1 MNYPTSLIRFKDLR
15 LNNIKGK
22 FFYSNTVYCK
32 TNSFLY
38 YCVNNLSQLNNAK
51 KNYSSL
57 GQLVDRK
64 KNVINLNDDDKII
77 KSYKRVNIKKI
88 LKGNKKSDKFE
99 DEENVNKKNKLGDTN
114 MESNFVN
121 FNGMELQSEYNRKK
135 KVAEN
140 REEKIIMNNIEQKD
154 KEMKKSPEDYSDKI
168 DDSDMDE
175 IYLKN
180 LQKKNKRDIDDE
192 NIKNSVD
199 ELFYSKG
206 KKKKLMKR
214 LIFNSNCDYMDL
226 INKYQEFKEVDD
238 DKFYALDSSVN
249 NSTSLVK
256 DENNEFPNVGKY
268 ENKMNDK
275 FGYLYEVERENI
287 DENKYINTNFKY
299 LKNNTNI
306 SIFSEVGKKE
316 ILDICK
322 RKKNMQN
329 EINKNSQEKNIFNND
344 IFFWLKRKVH
354 RSVDWN
360 ISPEGVNKQN
370 DIIDVTELNC
380 PEKNNIPE
388 SEIIEEGENESV
400 YGKLDKKKLI
410 LEKNNENI
418 QVNGEKKTKRAYI
431 EKKISPFNFL
441 KKLNINVLDDENKDM
456 KKELENENNKNDE
469 KIKESREKKK
479 ELFIQM
485 YLSNLEYKK
494 SKSSLS
500 NILGEEKAPL
510 NKSDRNSDSSSS
522 SSPKIFSEKNGDY
535 NLEFIPKSTN
545 EEKDDSS
552 VIDELIY
559 QGNNREDINNESKDK
574 TYEGIIDNSKNIFK
588 KLKENYEL
596 FKKENMSPYIL
607 EGCEKYINYYYG
619 IEKEEK
625 IKEMKHY
632 SELNFYDVIK
642 DKNFTIENYNMLI
655 KSKIIFNKEEEAFN
669 YFNLLKKYDFK
680 INVDTY
686 NSLMYTCIVQKNA
699 KLSRLIYLQM
709 IKDMFIPNKNTFC
722 IMIKSHILDN
732 DIKSAFH
739 LYRKMVKEDI
749 EVDLPIYSTLID
761 GLIKHKLYK
770 RAENFY
776 NYIINY
782 KNVVPDEILYTI
794 MIKNCSYNG
803 EAEKCLNIYETMLSN
818 NLRIT
823 DITLI
828 EIINCLSKRVDYFH
842 KVFHFYNIYLAN
854 DMKLNHRLMLYMII
868 ACSNN
873 GNIKRLKEILKTMN
887 KYKIKITDEMYCYI
901 IRTFANNCK
910 SRNMQISEKNN
921 NIKYAWGIIYY
932 MINLRKNNI
941 NDKNNVSES
950 SIENDHANS
959 SIIKKNNNI
968 VNTKLLNSIVLLYI
982 NCEYYEYSINMLKYY
997 SYFQCIPDYYTF
1009 NMLFK
1014 MLFYKQKDYGK
1025 VICLYNYM
1033 VNNTNIK
1040 IDEYT
1045 FDLVLNSAIKT
1056 KSSKNTLF
1064 ILRHMFTAKIYPT
1077 PKTIKKLFH
1086 VARHITD
1093 IQLIIN
1099 SMIRQ
1104 QKKDIYEENVKE
1116 NQLIQL
1122 NIDEYELN
1130 LFKDGKTFKTKS
1142 EIDKVRDQFFKRK
1155 ERIEKD
1161 KKMSKNKKS
1170 SNWLPYGQYLQTKKK
1185 GGNAYSKKVDKP
1197 KPLPFD

>member
-1 MNYPTSLIRFKDLR
+1 MNYPTSLIRFKYLR
-15 LNNIKGK
+15 LNNTKGK
-22 FFYSNTVYCK
+22 FFYSNKVYCK
-32 TNSFLY
+32 TYSFLY
-38 YCVNNLSQLNNAK
+38 YCVNNLSQINNAR

-64 KNVINLNDDDKII
+64 KNVINLSDDDKII

-114 MESNFVN
+114 MEPNFVN
-121 FNGMELQSEYNRKK
+121 LNGMEIQSEYNRKE
-135 KVAEN
+135 KVYQ
-140 REEKIIMNNIEQKD
+140 NIEEQKD
-154 KEMKKSPEDYSDKI
+154 KEMKKSQEDYSAKI
-168 DDSDMDE
+168 GNNDMDE

-226 INKYQEFKEVDD
+226 INKYHEFKETDD
-238 DKFYALDSSVN
+238 DKFYSFDTSVN
-249 NSTSLVK
+249 NSTRLIN
-256 DENNEFPNVGKY
+256 DESPNVRKY
-268 ENKMNDK
+268 ENKMDDK

-287 DENKYINTNFKY
+287 DEKKYINTNFKY

-329 EINKNSQEKNIFNND
+329 EINKNSQEKNLFNND

-354 RSVDWN
+354 RSIDWN
-360 ISPEGVNKQN
+360 ISPEGLNKQN

-380 PEKNNIPE
+380 LEKHNIPE
-388 SEIIEEGENESV
+388 SDMIEEGKNESA
-400 YGKLDKKKLI
+400 YDKLDKNKLI
-410 LEKNNENI
+410 LETNNENI
-418 QVNGEKKTKRAYI
+418 QVDGEKKTKRAYI

-441 KKLNINVLDDENKDM
+441 KKLNINVLDDENQDM
-456 KKELENENNKNDE
+456 KKELKNENNKNDE
-469 KIKESREKKK
+469 KIKEAREKEK
-479 ELFIQM
+479 ESLIQM
-485 YLSNLEYKK
+485 YLNNLEDKETK
-494 SKSSLS
+494 PGLS
-500 NILGEEKAPL
+500 NILGEEKETKPGLSNILGEEKETKPGLSNILGEEKEPL
-510 NKSDRNSDSSSS
+510 NKSGRSSDSSSGS
-522 SSPKIFSEKNGDY
+522 SQKILGEKNGDY
-535 NLEFIPKSTN
+535 NLERIPKAVN
-545 EEKDDSS
+545 EEKDDGR
-552 VIDELIY
+552 VIDDLIY
-559 QGNNREDINNESKDK
+559 QEDIKNESKDK

-669 YFNLLKKYDFK
+669 YFNLLKKYDYK

-709 IKDMFIPNKNTFC
+709 IKDMFVPNKNTFC

-739 LYRKMVKEDI
+739 LYRKMIKEEI

-770 RAENFY
+770 RAEIFY

-782 KNVVPDEILYTI
+782 KNVVPDEILYSI

-854 DMKLNHRLMLYMII
+854 DMKINHRIMLYMII
-868 ACSNN
+868 ACSNS

-901 IRTFANNCK
+901 IRAFANNCK
-910 SRNMQISEKNN
+910 SKNIQISEKNN
-921 NIKYAWGIIYY
+921 NIKYAWGIIYHI
-932 MINLRKNNI
+932 MNLRKNNI
-941 NDKNNVSES
+941 NEKTNVSES
-950 SIENDHANS
+950 LIDNDNPNYS
-959 SIIKKNNNI
+959 TIQKNNNI

-982 NCEYYEYSINMLKYY
+982 NCEYYEYSINMLKYF

-1009 NMLFK
+1009 SMLFK

-1064 ILRHMFTAKIYPT
+1064 ILRHIGILISFVLISFF
-1077 PKTIKKLFH
+1077 LF
-1086 VARHITD
+1086 
-1093 IQLIIN
+1093 LL
-1099 SMIRQ
+1099 M
-1104 QKKDIYEENVKE
+1104 
-1116 NQLIQL
+1116 
-1122 NIDEYELN
+1122 
-1130 LFKDGKTFKTKS
+1130 
-1142 EIDKVRDQFFKRK
+1142 
-1155 ERIEKD
+1155 
-1161 KKMSKNKKS
+1161 
-1170 SNWLPYGQYLQTKKK
+1170 
-1185 GGNAYSKKVDKP
+1185 
-1197 KPLPFD
+1197 